1 MRRAVAAVL
10 LSLLLLFVGVDS
22 SAIGEPS
29 EAVPAAVESVHHVAS
44 RTVAD
49 LEALVAIVVHAA
61 SLWLVGLAALALC
74 CVDVDREDR
83 RVTLRWVAGA
93 RRGPPALAR

>member
-1 MRRAVAAVL
+1 MRRVVAAFL
-10 LSLLLLFVGVDS
+10 LSLLLLFGGVDS

-44 RTVAD
+44 RSVAHVD
-49 LEALVAIVVHAA
+49 GLVAIVVHAA

-74 CVDVDREDR
+74 CVDAGRDDRCF
-83 RVTLRWVAGA
+83 TLRWVARA